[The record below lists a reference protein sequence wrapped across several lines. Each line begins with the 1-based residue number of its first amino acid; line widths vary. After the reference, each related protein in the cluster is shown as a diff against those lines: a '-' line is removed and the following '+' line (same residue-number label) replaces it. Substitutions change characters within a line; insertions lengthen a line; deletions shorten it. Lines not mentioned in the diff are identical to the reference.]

1 MAESRRF
8 ELLDGTVRVS
18 VNGAWCDVPGASGW
32 VLTALLLDGFVF
44 KAQIKRATG
53 LNDAAI
59 RKVVQRAGD
68 RAGLTFTNDRGLGW
82 SLDRTGL
89 MIDAINFL
97 DLVEECAKVPDE
109 ARAKNLAQARAL
121 WRSGPPRFD
130 RYPPPA
136 PERYR
141 QLQRAHDRAMSSGRR
156 ILVIDDQIAETVA
169 NALRTEHVC
178 ETACSFAEF
187 REFESRLRDFDLVVV
202 DRRLRLDAIDNSGD
216 RIAERINERS
226 DAVPVLMMTLKLPTH
241 VHLDDW
247 ELKLGLAG
255 VVLKEKDG
263 GGAEVDKIVARINEV
278 IREGPTD
285 RACSAIEA
293 SMVRYRRQ
301 ARKQL
306 EDRKTPEQAAHL
318 VARMNLE
325 ADAVIERAAANDL
338 AGARSRRGAF
348 LRDYRLA

>member
-1 MAESRRF
+1 
-8 ELLDGTVRVS
+8 
-18 VNGAWCDVPGASGW
+18 
-32 VLTALLLDGFVF
+32 
-44 KAQIKRATG
+44 
-53 LNDAAI
+53 
-59 RKVVQRAGD
+59 
-68 RAGLTFTNDRGLGW
+68 
-82 SLDRTGL
+82 
-89 MIDAINFL
+89 
-97 DLVEECAKVPDE
+97 
-109 ARAKNLAQARAL
+109 
-121 WRSGPPRFD
+121 
-130 RYPPPA
+130 
-136 PERYR
+136 
-141 QLQRAHDRAMSSGRR
+141 MSSGRR

-187 REFESRLRDFDLVVV
+187 SEFESRLRDFDLVVV